1 MGSAAKCEESSRIL
15 SKHSL
20 REFIP
25 DTTQDHVKTEPAIHT
40 LIGDYNLYHYNASLG
55 DLPIRWTLGAAFH
68 GGQMKVWVHKVYF
81 RDEEER
87 ANSYGLYPTNI
98 GPAFFNNK
106 PFDYVTQSKGRGV
119 NVSQTYNDMTS
130 ILPQG
135 IPFLNSF
142 VRNITNDFRLEALRQ
157 INLFRAVLK
166 DSTEAGGQ
174 RRMFR
179 VNHTRTYLGHHSWQ
193 HYVVEGVV
201 ADRDFT
207 NLHQFHK
214 DWC

>member
-1 MGSAAKCEESSRIL
+1 M
-15 SKHSL
+15 
-20 REFIP
+20 
-25 DTTQDHVKTEPAIHT
+25 KT
-40 LIGDYNLYHYNASLG
+40 
-55 DLPIRWTLGAAFH
+55 
-68 GGQMKVWVHKVYF
+68 WVHKVYF

-87 ANSYGLYPTNI
+87 VNSYGLYPTNI

-142 VRNITNDFRLEALRQ
+142 VRNITNNFRLEALRQ
-157 INLFRAVLK
+157 INLFRSVLK
-166 DSTEAGGQ
+166 DSTEAGGE

-179 VNHTRTYLGHHSWQ
+179 VNHTRTWIGHHSWQ
-193 HYVVEGVV
+193 HYVVDQVA

-207 NLHQFHK
+207 NVHQFHK
-214 DWC
+214 DWCKHLFQQIVGSDMADAKKNWSDLKAAFEQYYTISPEETVQALEYAL